1 MGVNWRKRAR
11 ARQGAQEV
19 AEVAESGRTVTSKV
33 MAIFAAFED
42 APTSL
47 SLSQIA
53 AAADMPLPTAH
64 RLVGELVQWGALER
78 ESTGRYTI
86 GMRLW
91 EVAQLAGRQLRET
104 ARPFLQDLFSLTQE
118 TAHLAVREGSEVL
131 YVDRVYSS
139 KRVPRASRVGGRLPL
154 HATAVGKVLLAHE
167 EPWFQQ
173 AYLTQPM
180 TAMTPRTQRNPRR
193 LQEELQQIVEQGYA
207 TTHEEVRAGSCS
219 IAVPVVV
226 SDDHVI
232 AAVGLVMLSTQAR
245 EMTRFLP
252 ALRGVAQRI
261 ATAIARHPAAL
272 RLPATAVGE

>member
-1 MGVNWRKRAR
+1 M
-11 ARQGAQEV
+11 
-19 AEVAESGRTVTSKV
+19 AESGRTVTSKV
-33 MAIFAAFED
+33 MAIFAAFENSP
-42 APTSL
+42 ASL

-53 AAADMPLPTAH
+53 QSAEIPLPTAH

-78 ESTGRYTI
+78 EGTGRYTI

-118 TAHLAVREGSEVL
+118 TAHLAVREGREVL

-173 AYLTQPM
+173 AYLTGPM
-180 TAMTPRTQRNPRR
+180 TSLTPRTQINPGR
-193 LQEELQQIVEQGYA
+193 LKQELQQIVEQGYA
-207 TTHEEVRAGSCS
+207 TTHEEVRQGSCS

-226 SDDHVI
+226 GEQRVV

-245 EMTRFLP
+245 EMTRYLP
-252 ALRGVAQRI
+252 ALRGVSQRI
-261 ATAIARHPAAL
+261 ATAVARHPAAL
-272 RLPATAVGE
+272 LTPAPAVGE